1 MARFWTLSKHLQ
13 EPGSVP
19 YYATNTHTH
28 TAERENTVRRE
39 CVISLIPSVLKGFFF
54 FPLHA
59 DTLQNNH
66 YWPGEDAGILW
77 CVGGPEHHT
86 QSRPTSLGE
95 YNYETFKPPLR
106 SHISMSTPLLL
117 LLLFFFLPV
126 QTGKEEILTTPTG
139 LCVGFFFFHPSP
151 TFGMGCVVVACL
163 SHFSVWSRASPHR
176 QILEQCSEGRHTH
189 IYLKKK
195 IKLQDPSRWSESLT
209 HAQQQICC
217 VFSFLRFVFL
227 SKKLAERKY
236 TRQTDTHTHSGWL
249 REATD
254 FSPPPSIQTDRE
266 TNTKDS
272 NTAVYSRTIGLKARV
287 EVVNKTKNKK
297 NPNVAVR
304 LASHGGSERQ
314 PLCFAMWQS
323 DEAPIT
329 GCLRSWCCLMLIKNT
344 HTHTHLKNN
353 NSQRLKIHLFA
364 EEASWTSAKPIQHI
378 APVNTEC
385 EWTQQRTGSFLI
397 QI

>member
-195 IKLQDPSRWSESLT
+195 KIAGPLAMIWIPHTRTTTNMLCFFFS
-209 HAQQQICC
+209 QIC
-217 VFSFLRFVFL
+217 VSFEETGGAKIHKTDRHTHTQR
-227 SKKLAERKY
+227 LAER
-236 TRQTDTHTHSGWL
+236 GNWFL
-249 REATD
+249 
-254 FSPPPSIQTDRE
+254 PPPFH
-266 TNTKDS
+266 S
-272 NTAVYSRTIGLKARV
+272 NRQG
-287 EVVNKTKNKK
+287 NKYK
-297 NPNVAVR
+297 R
-304 LASHGGSERQ
+304 
-314 PLCFAMWQS
+314 
-323 DEAPIT
+323 
-329 GCLRSWCCLMLIKNT
+329 
-344 HTHTHLKNN
+344 
-353 NSQRLKIHLFA
+353 
-364 EEASWTSAKPIQHI
+364 
-378 APVNTEC
+378 
-385 EWTQQRTGSFLI
+385 
-397 QI
+397 

>member
-1 MARFWTLSKHLQ
+1 MFLVHRASPSFRSQWQGGTFLDTKQTFTRARERALLCNKH
-13 EPGSVP
+13 
-19 YYATNTHTH
+19 THTH

-126 QTGKEEILTTPTG
+126 QTGEEEILTTPTG

-163 SHFSVWSRASPHR
+163 SHFSV
-176 QILEQCSEGRHTH
+176 
-189 IYLKKK
+189 
-195 IKLQDPSRWSESLT
+195 
-209 HAQQQICC
+209 
-217 VFSFLRFVFL
+217 
-227 SKKLAERKY
+227 
-236 TRQTDTHTHSGWL
+236 
-249 REATD
+249 
-254 FSPPPSIQTDRE
+254 
-266 TNTKDS
+266 
-272 NTAVYSRTIGLKARV
+272 
-287 EVVNKTKNKK
+287 
-297 NPNVAVR
+297 
-304 LASHGGSERQ
+304 
-314 PLCFAMWQS
+314 
-323 DEAPIT
+323 
-329 GCLRSWCCLMLIKNT
+329 
-344 HTHTHLKNN
+344 
-353 NSQRLKIHLFA
+353 
-364 EEASWTSAKPIQHI
+364 
-378 APVNTEC
+378 
-385 EWTQQRTGSFLI
+385 
-397 QI
+397 

>member
-189 IYLKKK
+189 TFI
-195 IKLQDPSRWSESLT
+195 
-209 HAQQQICC
+209 
-217 VFSFLRFVFL
+217 
-227 SKKLAERKY
+227 
-236 TRQTDTHTHSGWL
+236 
-249 REATD
+249 
-254 FSPPPSIQTDRE
+254 
-266 TNTKDS
+266 
-272 NTAVYSRTIGLKARV
+272 
-287 EVVNKTKNKK
+287 
-297 NPNVAVR
+297 
-304 LASHGGSERQ
+304 
-314 PLCFAMWQS
+314 
-323 DEAPIT
+323 
-329 GCLRSWCCLMLIKNT
+329 
-344 HTHTHLKNN
+344 
-353 NSQRLKIHLFA
+353 
-364 EEASWTSAKPIQHI
+364 
-378 APVNTEC
+378 
-385 EWTQQRTGSFLI
+385 
-397 QI
+397 